1 MACGVE
7 AEKNDKSFTE
17 ILEYLE
23 NEENVEIVSGHIC
36 NTESIYSLFILLS
49 FFSKHSSMTIN
60 NEVHQHAVACLD
72 SIFVCAKSKH
82 SCLFKD
88 KLKSIR

>member
-49 FFSKHSSMTIN
+49 FFPTIP
-60 NEVHQHAVACLD
+60 A
-72 SIFVCAKSKH
+72 
-82 SCLFKD
+82 
-88 KLKSIR
+88 

>member
-7 AEKNDKSFTE
+7 AEKNDKSFNE

-49 FFSKHSSMTIN
+49 FFPTIP
-60 NEVHQHAVACLD
+60 AWL
-72 SIFVCAKSKH
+72 STTKSTNM
-82 SCLFKD
+82 L
-88 KLKSIR
+88 